1 MEAETARAGLT
12 GGCQCGA
19 APCRLDAVPDLPSR
33 QFSNPFVPAHLGN
46 RRRPDHD
53 T

>member
-19 APCRLDAVPDLPSR
+19 ALYRLDAVPDLPSR
-33 QFSNPFVPAHLGN
+33 QFSNSPVPAKLGN
-46 RRRPDHD
+46 RRRPDPGA
-53 T
+53 